1 MNAKSSKQ
9 KKPARK
15 TISAVPRGS
24 KATPSRARNLKPHRA
39 VEAEA
44 VSDSA
49 SEKLAT
55 ATNFNNVLTAS
66 RMTAMLQCP
75 RKHFWSYEIGL
86 RKQEDSIALRIGSA
100 WARAMEA
107 RWNGKSYDEA
117 LADAVPEGCG
127 FDEYTM
133 ATISALLAAYYDV
146 YGQAETFGSL
156 HPEVQFKSDLSEGW
170 TAEGKI
176 DGLGSLKDGRS
187 AIIESK
193 TTSDSV
199 APDSGY
205 WQRLSFNSQVLQYVK
220 EARVLGWDIACV
232 YYDVTRKPMIQPK
245 QVNDLDEQGLKI
257 VEDVAG
263 VRQFRKDGV
272 TPIQSGDAEKGWTI
286 KSHIET
292 AEEFCDRLY
301 KDVLSRPDFY
311 FCRKEVPVI
320 EQELESFRRQRL
332 AIAGMIKSL
341 RESESWMRI
350 AGASD
355 KTKVHPSCRDPE
367 AWPRNVSENTC
378 DFCQFKTFCLQNLS
392 VDLNN
397 PPQGFT
403 VAGFNPELADAK
415 HV

>member
-1 MNAKSSKQ
+1 MKKSAKK
-9 KKPARK
+9 K
-15 TISAVPRGS
+15 TISRRAKPTAV
-24 KATPSRARNLKPHRA
+24 KAAPKKEVPPT
-39 VEAEA
+39 
-44 VSDSA
+44 
-49 SEKLAT
+49 LAQS
-55 ATNFNNVLTAS
+55 NFNNVLTAS

-86 RKQEDSIALRIGSA
+86 RKVEDSIALRIGSA

-107 RWNGKSYDEA
+107 RWNGKNYDEA
-117 LADAVPEGCG
+117 LAGAVPEGCG

-133 ATISALLAAYYDV
+133 AIISALLAAYYDF
-146 YGQAETFGSL
+146 YGQNESFGTL
-156 HPEVQFKSDLSEGW
+156 HPEVQFQSDLGEGW

-205 WQRLSFNSQVLQYVK
+205 WQRLSFNSQVLQYVT

-245 QVNDLDEQGLKI
+245 AVNDLDEQGLKI

-272 TPIQSGDAEKGWTI
+272 TPIQSGDTEKGWTI
-286 KSHIET
+286 KSHVET
-292 AEEFCDRLY
+292 PEEFCDRLY

-320 EQELESFRRQRL
+320 EQELQSFENQRKCIINL
-332 AIAGMIKSL
+332 I
-341 RESESWMRI
+341 E
-350 AGASD
+350 
-355 KTKVHPSCRDPE
+355 SCRAFECFSRSPE

-392 VDLNN
+392 VDLKN

-415 HV
+415 PV

>member
-1 MNAKSSKQ
+1 M
-9 KKPARK
+9 KKP
-15 TISAVPRGS
+15 VH
-24 KATPSRARNLKPHRA
+24 KAIKRRA
-39 VEAEA
+39 VKSLAEIQTA
-44 VSDSA
+44 VLKAESSP
-49 SEKLAT
+49 ET
-55 ATNFNNVLTAS
+55 TFNNVLTAS
-66 RMTAMLQCP
+66 RMNAMLQCP

-146 YGQAETFGSL
+146 YGQAETFGNL
-156 HPEVQFKSDLSEGW
+156 HPEVQFQSELGDGVF
-170 TAEGKI
+170 TCEGKI

-205 WQRLSFNSQVLQYVK
+205 WQRLSFNVQVLQYIT
-220 EARVLGWDIACV
+220 EARKLGWDITCV

-245 QVNDLDEQGLKI
+245 SVTDLDADGLKI
-257 VEDVAG
+257 VE
-263 VRQFRKDGV
+263 KDGARV
-272 TPIQSGDAEKGWTI
+272 GVGVGEKFRWKQSASAEAGEVL

-292 AEEFCDRLY
+292 PEEFCDRLY

-320 EQELESFRRQRL
+320 EQELQSFENQRKC
-332 AIAGMIKSL
+332 IANLI
-341 RESESWMRI
+341 E
-350 AGASD
+350 
-355 KTKVHPSCRDPE
+355 SCRKFECFSRSPE

-392 VDLNN
+392 VDLKN

-403 VAGFNPELADAK
+403 VAGFNPELADATK
-415 HV
+415 PV